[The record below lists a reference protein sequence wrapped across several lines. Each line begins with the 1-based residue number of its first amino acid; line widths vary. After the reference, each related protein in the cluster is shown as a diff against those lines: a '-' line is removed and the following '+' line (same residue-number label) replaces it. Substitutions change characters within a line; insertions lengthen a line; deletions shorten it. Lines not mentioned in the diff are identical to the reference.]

1 MRDLCYICL
10 LCVIVIVTFFSVL
23 MPQPALLA
31 SLDLQSMQLLHHISV
46 DGPSSPHSAAHQ
58 YMRTDLSENHL
69 AVNQSAA
76 KILNISIKRGCRIGK
91 TFC

>member
-10 LCVIVIVTFFSVL
+10 LCVIVIITFFSVL

-46 DGPSSPHSAAHQ
+46 DGPSP
-58 YMRTDLSENHL
+58 RTALL
-69 AVNQSAA
+69 
-76 KILNISIKRGCRIGK
+76 ISICGLIYLKIIWRLINPPQK
-91 TFC
+91 F